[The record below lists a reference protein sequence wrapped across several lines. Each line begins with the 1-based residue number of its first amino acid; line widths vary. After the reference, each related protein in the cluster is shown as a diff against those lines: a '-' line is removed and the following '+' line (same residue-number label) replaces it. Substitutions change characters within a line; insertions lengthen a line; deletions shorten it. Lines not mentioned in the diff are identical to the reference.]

1 MQEPVVQAMS
11 SPEPEPEPEPEYH
24 VHQNYMAAFDGFF
37 RPDEPLR
44 RADCAQLLYNLTQ
57 DAPRSAE
64 PAQYDDVLP
73 EYWYYEAVS
82 TMGGYLPQEE
92 GQTCFF
98 PSASVMPDTF
108 LTALLSALGQT
119 EQSAS
124 PALLQAAQALMPDGA
139 QAEDVP
145 APAPITR
152 AQAAVLV
159 NRALGRKPDT
169 EAING
174 VHRSLLLD
182 VPEDRADYAD
192 LVEAVLPHDYYLDD
206 ADEQEHYRA
215 DALDALSFT
224 LGIHLSGTSGFFVD
238 ADGRVVR
245 GTGFLDEQNRRY
257 YRCDESGRILAD
269 YAPHYIEGH
278 AVFIRADGLL
288 RRNGVFGE
296 YLYDENGFY
305 TTGNT
310 ELDAKLDDFI
320 AADNFDTSSYLDSIM
335 AQNGLSDGV
344 MYQLP
349 FYNYAMCLVYN
360 EKMWSD
366 PELTAA
372 YKEKYGTDLT
382 PIDVSVEEYLQ
393 EVEFISDYYG
403 KDTLAGLVQQ
413 GGRGDPIA
421 MEWLNWYFGMGGD
434 WFDEN
439 GKSMLNSETAVK
451 AAELVGA

>member
-24 VHQNYMAAFDGFF
+24 VHQNYMAASDGFF

-119 EQSAS
+119 EQSAP

-139 QAEDVP
+139 QGEEVP

-159 NRALGRKPDT
+159 NRALGREPDT

-224 LGIHLSGTSGFFVD
+224 PGIHLSGTSGFFVD

-257 YRCDESGRILAD
+257 YRCDETGRILAD
-269 YAPHYIEGH
+269 YAPHYLEGH
-278 AVFIRADGLL
+278 AVFVRADGIL

-320 AADNFDTSSYLDSIM
+320 AACTTEDMTQEECLHACMPAMRLSGRCGIWAGTRPMARRSKRSLTTNSWNLPTRSFRPARATAITSPPCSVCLHESLAIWPHP
-335 AQNGLSDGV
+335 LSA
-344 MYQLP
+344 
-349 FYNYAMCLVYN
+349 NAA
-360 EKMWSD
+360 
-366 PELTAA
+366 TA
-372 YKEKYGTDLT
+372 GTGIPSHT
-382 PIDVSVEEYLQ
+382 
-393 EVEFISDYYG
+393 
-403 KDTLAGLVQQ
+403 AGLRSNWTARLSSSTRKSKTITCAPASATRRTAP
-413 GGRGDPIA
+413 GR
-421 MEWLNWYFGMGGD
+421 
-434 WFDEN
+434 
-439 GKSMLNSETAVK
+439 
-451 AAELVGA
+451 

>member
-1 MQEPVVQAMS
+1 MEKRTRMNPRPGGRMQRGVWAALLCAVLCMLLCGCQSAAEPETMDSAGAGDTGRRPV
-11 SPEPEPEPEPEYH
+11 PEPEPEPEPEYH
-24 VHQNYMAAFDGFF
+24 VHQNYMAASDGFF

-206 ADEQEHYRA
+206 ADAAGALPCGRA
-215 DALDALSFT
+215 GCA
-224 LGIHLSGTSGFFVD
+224 FVY
-238 ADGRVVR
+238 AGHPSVRYERVLCRRRWPRRTRNGLPGRAEPP
-245 GTGFLDEQNRRY
+245 L
-257 YRCDESGRILAD
+257 L
-269 YAPHYIEGH
+269 P
-278 AVFIRADGLL
+278 L
-288 RRNGVFGE
+288 RRNRPDPGR
-296 YLYDENGFY
+296 LRP
-305 TTGNT
+305 
-310 ELDAKLDDFI
+310 A
-320 AADNFDTSSYLDSIM
+320 
-335 AQNGLSDGV
+335 LSRRTR
-344 MYQLP
+344 
-349 FYNYAMCLVYN
+349 CLRP
-360 EKMWSD
+360 S
-366 PELTAA
+366 
-372 YKEKYGTDLT
+372 
-382 PIDVSVEEYLQ
+382 
-393 EVEFISDYYG
+393 
-403 KDTLAGLVQQ
+403 
-413 GGRGDPIA
+413 GRPSA
-421 MEWLNWYFGMGGD
+421 PKRRFR
-434 WFDEN
+434 
-439 GKSMLNSETAVK
+439 
-451 AAELVGA
+451 

>member
-1 MQEPVVQAMS
+1 MEVQEPAIQAAPV
-11 SPEPEPEPEPEYH
+11 PEPEPEPEPEYH
-24 VHQNYMAAFDGFF
+24 VHQNYMAASDGFF

-224 LGIHLSGTSGFFVD
+224 PGIHLSGTSGFFVD
-238 ADGRVVR
+238 ADGP
-245 GTGFLDEQNRRY
+245 RRT
-257 YRCDESGRILAD
+257 RNGLPGRAEPPLL
-269 YAPHYIEGH
+269 P
-278 AVFIRADGLL
+278 L
-288 RRNGVFGE
+288 RRNRPDPGR
-296 YLYDENGFY
+296 LRP
-305 TTGNT
+305 
-310 ELDAKLDDFI
+310 A
-320 AADNFDTSSYLDSIM
+320 
-335 AQNGLSDGV
+335 LSRRTR
-344 MYQLP
+344 
-349 FYNYAMCLVYN
+349 CLRP
-360 EKMWSD
+360 S
-366 PELTAA
+366 
-372 YKEKYGTDLT
+372 
-382 PIDVSVEEYLQ
+382 
-393 EVEFISDYYG
+393 
-403 KDTLAGLVQQ
+403 
-413 GGRGDPIA
+413 GRPSA
-421 MEWLNWYFGMGGD
+421 PKRRFR
-434 WFDEN
+434 
-439 GKSMLNSETAVK
+439 
-451 AAELVGA
+451 